1 MLKSLNKFS
10 IQYFIVGFKP
20 KKTFAD
26 IISQNEIKPKNDL
39 LARSKGFYVYPL
51 LRPMNCTPNFLPK

>member
-10 IQYFIVGFKP
+10 IQYFVVGFKP
-20 KKTFAD
+20 KKIFANFV
-26 IISQNEIKPKNDL
+26 SQNEIKAKNDL
-39 LARSKGFYVYPL
+39 LARSKGFYVYTL